1 MESQNSE
8 TESTWETSLQFL
20 DRSETRPTLGVT
32 PPSPSPAPT
41 AFVGVKACVHSLSA
55 GWVLPATLGAPTSPH
70 HQVPLS
76 FNTSLV
82 Q

>member
-55 GWVLPATLGAPTSPH
+55 G
-70 HQVPLS
+70 
-76 FNTSLV
+76 
-82 Q
+82 